1 MNIKI
6 IFDFSNGIALIL
18 INSDEWLLAFSVTRN
33 VQELLNV
40 DENPND
46 IQTVHGIRFLNAI
59 VLMFT

>member
-6 IFDFSNGIALIL
+6 IFDFSNSIALIL